1 MKNRLLSLL
10 TILCTAVALAATA
23 PAALADD
30 SAAVAVNTHDNST
43 MFKIVFDIRRVMGD
57 TVDQSNAAVAVASC
71 NSCETV
77 AIAIQVVLAA
87 GNPSVVVP
95 ENLAL
100 AMNIDCNLCET
111 LAAAYQSVYTGTGV
125 VHFTPDGN
133 KRIAEIRRE
142 LEQLRNSGLP
152 IEEIAARVNQ
162 LNADLQQVLLTE
174 IVPAGP
180 PEDQAQT
187 APPPDTGTETTPGN
201 TGTDTTPTDTGTQT
215 TPTDTGTTTTPTDT
229 GTSTSTTP
237 TDTGS
242 QTTPTDTTT
251 QTTSTDTGTS
261 TTPTG

>member
-1 MKNRLLSLL
+1 MKNRVLTLL

-95 ENLAL
+95 ENLAI
-100 AMNIDCNLCET
+100 AMNIDCNLCQT
-111 LAAAYQSVYTGTGV
+111 LAEAYQYVYTGTGV
-125 VHFTPDGN
+125 VHFTPEGN
-133 KRIAEIRRE
+133 RRIAQIRRE
-142 LEQLRNSGLP
+142 LEQLRTSGLP
-152 IEEIAARVNQ
+152 IDEVATRVDQ

-180 PEDQAQT
+180 PKDPAQA
-187 APPPDTGTETTPGN
+187 AAPDTGTTTTTPPTD
-201 TGTDTTPTDTGTQT
+201 TGTETTPTDTGTQT
-215 TPTDTGTTTTPTDT
+215 TPTDTGTSTTPGDTGTATTPTDT
-229 GTSTSTTP
+229 GTSTTP
-237 TDTGS
+237 TDTGTA
-242 QTTPTDTTT
+242 TTPG
-251 QTTSTDTGTS
+251 DTGTATS
-261 TTPTG
+261 PSG